1 MGEKTSSFVGKSGL
15 ASILISFSNSMF
27 QQYFVKLI
35 MIKNYFLLEK
45 LVFVILILTKLL
57 T

>member
-1 MGEKTSSFVGKSGL
+1 MGEKTCSSVGKSGL
-15 ASILISFSNSMF
+15 ASILISFSNSVF

-45 LVFVILILTKLL
+45 LVFVILILTKIL